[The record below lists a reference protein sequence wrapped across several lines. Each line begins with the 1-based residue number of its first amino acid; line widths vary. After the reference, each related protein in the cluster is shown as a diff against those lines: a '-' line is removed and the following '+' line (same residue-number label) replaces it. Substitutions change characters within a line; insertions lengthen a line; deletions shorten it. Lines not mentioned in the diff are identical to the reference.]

1 VVVTDTGVHV
11 RVVTVGLPDATER
24 VMDDDPRDDAELV
37 GAVLAGDRDAFGRL
51 LLRWQPSVW
60 RLCRRLVGAGQDA
73 EDVVQDAA
81 VNAFLGLGRLADPA
95 RFGAWL
101 LAIAANR
108 ARMAL
113 RRRRLL
119 AVHELP
125 LDSPLPSSAAGADLQ
140 PEDVWASREIHEEIM
155 AALRELPAAT
165 RELVIGYYI
174 GGYSYQELA
183 ELFGIPVSTVRGRLY
198 HGRRQLRRSLRPLA
212 EEALQPA
219 LIRGE
224 EARMDTVA
232 VPLDAHVA
240 FVGHLAFSTNCV
252 VMLQEEGGPRRLA
265 LEGVEAGTGEAI
277 ERLLRRE
284 QPLRPTT
291 HDLLA
296 RLLTA
301 LAARV
306 EQVVIRRLVGEA
318 LYADISLDSGEQH
331 RDVEA
336 QPGDAVALAL
346 LTGSP
351 IRIAAAVMNA
361 AGFDPTDREDQL
373 LREERELDRLRHRVA
388 ERAAPPATSPIASPP
403 PFDPSVRHQI
413 EDCLERLRADL
424 GGWLALLTHDSG
436 ALLAWAGPGDAAIM
450 RRYCQARADRD
461 ADLTHL
467 LIRDVFPVD
476 QVDAVVFRTV
486 GRLWRV
492 EVGIPAEAS
501 EQERQ
506 QVAERTDRAVH
517 ELGALLPEAQ
527 SKATS
532 QQ

>member
-1 VVVTDTGVHV
+1 MHSSAWDGSRT
-11 RVVTVGLPDATER
+11 RP
-24 VMDDDPRDDAELV
+24 
-37 GAVLAGDRDAFGRL
+37 
-51 LLRWQPSVW
+51 
-60 RLCRRLVGAGQDA
+60 
-73 EDVVQDAA
+73 
-81 VNAFLGLGRLADPA
+81 

-113 RRRRLL
+113 RRRRRL

-125 LDSPLPSSAAGADLQ
+125 LDSPVPSSPAGADLQ

-198 HGRRQLRRSLRPLA
+198 HGRRRLRRSLRPLA
-212 EEALQPA
+212 QAALQPA
-219 LIRGE
+219 LIYGE
-224 EARMDTVA
+224 EARMDTVTA
-232 VPLDAHVA
+232 PLDAHVA

-301 LAARV
+301 LEARV

-331 RDVEA
+331 CDVEA

-373 LREERELDRLRHRVA
+373 LREERELDRLRRRVA
-388 ERAAPPATSPIASPP
+388 ERAAPPATSPI
-403 PFDPSVRHQI
+403 
-413 EDCLERLRADL
+413 E
-424 GGWLALLTHDSG
+424 
-436 ALLAWAGPGDAAIM
+436 
-450 RRYCQARADRD
+450 
-461 ADLTHL
+461 
-467 LIRDVFPVD
+467 
-476 QVDAVVFRTV
+476 
-486 GRLWRV
+486 
-492 EVGIPAEAS
+492 
-501 EQERQ
+501 
-506 QVAERTDRAVH
+506 
-517 ELGALLPEAQ
+517 
-527 SKATS
+527 
-532 QQ
+532 